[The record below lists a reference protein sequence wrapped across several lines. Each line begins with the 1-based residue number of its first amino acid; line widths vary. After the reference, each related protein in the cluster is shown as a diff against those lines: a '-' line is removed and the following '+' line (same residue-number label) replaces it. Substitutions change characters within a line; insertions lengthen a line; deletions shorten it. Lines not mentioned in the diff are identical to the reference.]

1 MKTRICVAG
10 ITGWTGSAVAS
21 AVIASENFELAA
33 GIARKR
39 AGEDLGTVLGG
50 SPLGVPLSSDLAT
63 ALKTPF
69 DVLIDFTSPDSVKDR
84 VLSTLAAG
92 RHVVI
97 GTSGL
102 TAVDYSDLEAAAIAH
117 GVGIIAAGNF
127 SITAALAKHCTLVAA
142 HFLPAC
148 EIIDY
153 AHAEKIDAPSGT
165 AMELAEMIGAIRPS
179 ELGMALDRIHG
190 FPEARGARLG
200 DTQVH
205 SVRLPGFV
213 IAFETIL
220 GLPHERL
227 TIRHDAGSGAQPYV
241 AGALLAAREVLTLKG
256 LIRGLDT
263 LMFKGESV

>member
-10 ITGWTGSAVAS
+10 VTGWTGSAVAS
-21 AVIASENFELAA
+21 AIVASEDFELAA

-39 AGEDLGTVLGG
+39 AGEDIGTVLGG
-50 SPLGVPLSSDLAT
+50 SPLGVSVVADLAT
-63 ALKTPF
+63 ALETPF
-69 DVLIDFTSPDSVKDR
+69 DVLIDFTAPDSVKHR
-84 VLSTLAAG
+84 VLSALAAG

-102 TAVDYSDLEAAAIAH
+102 TALDYSELEAAALTR
-117 GVGIIAAGNF
+117 GVGIIAAGNL
-127 SITAALAKHCTLVAA
+127 SITAALAKHCALIAA
-142 HFLPAC
+142 RFLPGC

-165 AMELAEMIGAIRPS
+165 TLELAEAIGAIRPS
-179 ELGMALDRIHG
+179 ELGLALDRIHG

-200 DTQVH
+200 ETQVH

-213 IAFETIL
+213 IAFETIF

-241 AGALLAAREVLTLKG
+241 AGALLAAREVLALKG

-263 LMFKGESV
+263 LMFRDGLG

>member
-10 ITGWTGSAVAS
+10 VTGWTGSAVAS
-21 AVIASENFELAA
+21 AIIASEDFELAA

-39 AGEDLGTVLGG
+39 AGEDIGTVLGG
-50 SPLGVPLSSDLAT
+50 SPLGVSLSADLAT

-69 DVLIDFTSPDSVKDR
+69 DVLIDFTAPDSVKNR
-84 VLSTLAAG
+84 VLSALAAG

-102 TAVDYSDLEAAAIAH
+102 TAQDYSELEAAALTH
-117 GVGIIAAGNF
+117 GVGIIAAGNL
-127 SITAALAKHCTLVAA
+127 SITAALAKHCALIAA
-142 HFLPAC
+142 RFLPWC

-153 AHAEKIDAPSGT
+153 AHAEKPDAPSGT
-165 AMELAEMIGAIRPS
+165 TMELAEAIGTIRPS
-179 ELGMALDRIHG
+179 ELGLSLDKIHG
-190 FPEARGARLG
+190 YPVARGARLG
-200 DTQVH
+200 ETQVH

-213 IAFETIL
+213 IAFETIF

-241 AGALLAAREVLTLKG
+241 AGALLAAREVSALKG

-263 LMFKGESV
+263 LMFRGGLA